1 MTTFFLQVLCVNC
14 ICARRCRPTNTR
26 RSSRLHCRGRVCR
39 DIPSSTTTTTTTTSN
54 QYYIGITIKNVVLN
68 GIIFATSSE
77 PLKEMLTMNGRRGVV
92 DLCHLPPHDPSPSLP
107 NPWILKIIA
116 TKLQEMRMRH
126 NMPPRSD
133 LSHKTFLRI
142 CDT

>member
-1 MTTFFLQVLCVNC
+1 MTTFFLHVLCVNC
-14 ICARRCRPTNTR
+14 ICARRRP
-26 RSSRLHCRGRVCR
+26 SRLHCRGRVCR
-39 DIPSSTTTTTTTTSN
+39 DIPSSTTTTTTTSN

-77 PLKEMLTMNGRRGVV
+77 PLKEMLTMNGRRGVRG
-92 DLCHLPPHDPSPSLP
+92 LTCATSSHDPSPSLP

-126 NMPPRSD
+126 NMPPRSV